1 MMMRMMMRRRRRM
14 MRMMRMRMKD
24 YYDQFSVPSGP
35 SKTKYKKLFRRT
47 FAQFG
52 HDFAHIFIM
61 KFSGSST
68 S

>member
-1 MMMRMMMRRRRRM
+1 MMMMMM
-14 MRMMRMRMKD
+14 MRMKD

-35 SKTKYKKLFRRT
+35 CKYKKLFRRT

>member
-1 MMMRMMMRRRRRM
+1 MMRMMM
-14 MRMMRMRMKD
+14 MRMKD